1 MMQLTAVA
9 PFQLIRDKRVCQA
22 TAPLGTLQQAIAL
35 TTPANT
41 ITPTTAQERSGRDF
55 RKITIRRL
63 ISVFLMPLLVSCAET
78 TLKKAPEVAT
88 TPFTASKAVK
98 AVEALESALLTE
110 EVKKILI
117 AALSCQ
123 QPSSVGAT
131 FLTLNTSNILKN
143 SLHLL
148 PLDRLIDRYPS
159 VEQR

>member
-1 MMQLTAVA
+1 
-9 PFQLIRDKRVCQA
+9 
-22 TAPLGTLQQAIAL
+22 
-35 TTPANT
+35 
-41 ITPTTAQERSGRDF
+41 
-55 RKITIRRL
+55 
-63 ISVFLMPLLVSCAET
+63 MPLLVSCAET

-117 AALSCQ
+117 DALSCQ

>member
-1 MMQLTAVA
+1 
-9 PFQLIRDKRVCQA
+9 
-22 TAPLGTLQQAIAL
+22 
-35 TTPANT
+35 
-41 ITPTTAQERSGRDF
+41 
-55 RKITIRRL
+55 
-63 ISVFLMPLLVSCAET
+63 MPLLVSCAET

-131 FLTLNTSNILKN
+131 FLTLNTSKILVTFSAPLTTQQVNRSLPECRAALAKFEKLIRNTDENTN
-143 SLHLL
+143 SFSTNSVTLNVVRRNS
-148 PLDRLIDRYPS
+148 DARLGIQFDDKFIRL
-159 VEQR
+159 